1 MSLGRIAFK
10 IFLAHW
16 SCNCLTLVC
25 IIIFFFFCI
34 YSLRLLGITETIN
47 FISSL
52 FLQVFFSAY
61 FFSSLSIGLKCM
73 NVMTWWYSAN
83 HWSAVQWFL
92 IYFLCFLQIEKLLLI
107 YLQVWWFYFFYKFS
121 NWPLL
126 NENIFFKNLDA
137 FYFHN
142 FDFISFYIFYFS
154 TEISF
159 LFIHYNHAFTYFL
172 TMIILANLK
181 HFSANFNFCDILSV
195 KLCFF

>member
-1 MSLGRIAFK
+1 MELQLFDFSM
-10 IFLAHW
+10 HH
-16 SCNCLTLVC
+16 N
-25 IIIFFFFCI
+25 FFFCI
-34 YSLRLLGITETIN
+34 YSLKLLGITETIN

-83 HWSAVQWFL
+83 HRSAVQWFL

-126 NENIFFKNLDA
+126 NENIFLKNLDA

-142 FDFISFYIFYFS
+142 FDFICFYIFYFS

-195 KLCFF
+195 KLYFF